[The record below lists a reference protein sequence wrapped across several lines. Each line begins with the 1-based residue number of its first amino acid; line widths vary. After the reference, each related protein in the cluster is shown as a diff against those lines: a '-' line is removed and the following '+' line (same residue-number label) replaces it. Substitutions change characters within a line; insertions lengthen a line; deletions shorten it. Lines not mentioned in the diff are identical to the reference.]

1 MTKIETSATREALL
15 RPPRSLGGILL
26 AMLSILLGCL
36 LGAAVGFFGLYLES
50 ANLMAELLDLETD
63 QRQRYAVYIYIRN
76 ISYHDYIV
84 I

>member
-1 MTKIETSATREALL
+1 MRNSELEMTKIETSATREALL

-63 QRQRYAVYIYIRN
+63 QRYIIRN
-76 ISYHDYIV
+76 I
-84 I
+84 